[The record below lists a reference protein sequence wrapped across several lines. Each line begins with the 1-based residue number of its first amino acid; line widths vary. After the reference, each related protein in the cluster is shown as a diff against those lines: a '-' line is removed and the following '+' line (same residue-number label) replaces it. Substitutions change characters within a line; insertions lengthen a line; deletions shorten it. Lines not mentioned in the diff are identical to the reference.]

1 MIGFS
6 RWIRWLPIILFAL
19 LAVFLWRGLSGDP
32 HTLPSAHLGKPIPA
46 FKLFALGDLHPA
58 GFSSEALHGEY
69 TLLNVWASW
78 CEACTEEQP
87 FLMQLSKQGIS
98 IYGLNYQDQS
108 EAAGLWLRTWGNP
121 YRAVGEDPF
130 GRVAM
135 DLGVYGTP
143 ETFLI
148 DPHGMIQFR
157 YAGILNQDIWQK
169 EFLPRMQKK
178 SGVL

>member
-1 MIGFS
+1 MIRLS
-6 RWIRWLPIILFAL
+6 RCIRWLPIILFGL
-19 LAVFLWRGLSGDP
+19 LVFFLWRGLSGDP
-32 HTLPSAHLGKPIPA
+32 HTLPSVRLGQPIPD
-46 FKLFALGDLHPA
+46 FTLRPLGDLHPT
-58 GFSSEALHGEY
+58 GFGSKALHGEY
-69 TLLNVWASW
+69 TLLNIWASW
-78 CEACTEEQP
+78 CEACTEEQA
-87 FLMQLSKQGIS
+87 FLMQLSKQGMP

-108 EAAGLWLRTWGNP
+108 EAARLWLRTWGNP
-121 YRAVGEDPF
+121 FRAVGEDPA

-148 DPHGMIQFR
+148 DPHGIIQFR
-157 YAGILNQDIWQK
+157 YAGVLNQTVWQK